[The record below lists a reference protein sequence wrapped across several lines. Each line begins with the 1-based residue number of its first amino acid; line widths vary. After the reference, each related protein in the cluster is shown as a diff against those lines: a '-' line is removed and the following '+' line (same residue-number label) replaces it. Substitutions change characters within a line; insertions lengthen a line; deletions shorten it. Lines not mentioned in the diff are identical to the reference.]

1 MIYTLTLSPSID
13 YYLILDELKKGH
25 INRSQTEYI
34 RIGGKGINVSK
45 VLKELEVESIPVLLT
60 AGFTKDK
67 IIEDLENHK
76 FNYHSIEV
84 NGINRINVKIQAKE
98 ETAINTNGLF
108 ISDYHINQ
116 IVDYF
121 NILTKND
128 YLVISGSI
136 PNGVRRDVY
145 EYIISKL
152 DYENINIIVDA
163 EKDLLL
169 NTLKYKPFLV
179 KPNKEELEQLC
190 NKKLKSIDEIYNEGC
205 KLIKLGAKNV
215 IISLGDMG
223 LLYISSNLEKVY
235 LNSIDV
241 NVISTVGAGDSLIA
255 GFIAGHSSNKE
266 INECLKLGLAC
277 ATATVES
284 MYLATKREID
294 KKFKMIQ

>member
-98 ETAINTNGLF
+98 ETAIYTNGLF

-241 NVISTVGAGDSLIA
+241 NIISTVGAGDSLIA

-284 MYLATKREID
+284 MYLATKREFD
-294 KKFKMIQ
+294 KKIKMIQ